1 VNVRFWG
8 YNPEPRMKR
17 KRHTTEEIIRI
28 LRHAGGEQIVEEFD
42 KEYRCKLAPR
52 YFRFS
57 L

>member
-28 LRHAGGEQIVEEFD
+28 LRHADGEQTVEEFD